1 MLFLVF
7 QLNDDRYALDVSQVV
22 EVLPLVRIRKMLRS
36 PPGIA
41 GTINYRGAH
50 VPVVDL
56 SELALGRPAALRLST
71 RIILANCSEQEGK
84 SQRSGESSIVGSAD
98 KALDDTCKFR
108 LVAIKAGNHGI
119 QHFMRLELVEIDR
132 VAGIVSQQGEESQ
145 LRTAVAFAESVDNV

>member
-84 SQRSGESSIVGSAD
+84 SHLLGLIAENATETI
-98 KALDDTCKFR
+98 
-108 LVAIKAGNHGI
+108 
-119 QHFMRLELVEIDR
+119 RLEPRDF
-132 VAGIVSQQGEESQ
+132 ASSGIVNADAPYLGQIAMGPRGMIQRIELKGLVPASMRNSLFKES
-145 LRTAVAFAESVDNV
+145 A